1 MADKP
6 MINIVSTRCQPK
18 DVEKFNKWYNEVHIP
33 MLLKFKGLKGA
44 ARYKV
49 IGDSADAPRFIA
61 LYKFGSAKDFEEF
74 QKSPELAA
82 AIKEMGE
89 SWGNNVELTSRIQ
102 YELIKEW

>member
-1 MADKP
+1 MANKP
-6 MINIVSTRCQPK
+6 MINIVATRCQPK

-49 IGDSADAPRFIA
+49 IGDPSDAPRYMA
-61 LYKFGSAKDFEEF
+61 LYKFGSAKDFADF

-82 AIKEMGE
+82 AVKEMGE
-89 SWGNNVELTSRIQ
+89 SWGNNVELTSRVQ

>member
-1 MADKP
+1 MANKP
-6 MINIVSTRCQPK
+6 IINIVATRCQPK
-18 DVEKFNKWYNEVHIP
+18 DVGKFDKWYNEVHIP
-33 MLLKFKGLKGA
+33 MLLKFKGLKAA

-49 IGDSADAPRFIA
+49 IGDSSDAPRFMA
-61 LYKFGSAKDFEEF
+61 LYKFASEKDFADF

-89 SWGNNVELTSRIQ
+89 TWGNNIELTSRVQ